1 MTELQLPLIFNLI
14 VFVLLPFVGGFIAMR
29 LRLPRMIGYIIA
41 GIVLGWII
49 QGRTGDYLPVIANF
63 GLVFLLF
70 TVGLEV
76 DISQIRRYGKLIG
89 AMTLLQVGLT
99 MVFFLITTI
108 ILGFSFIEALLTSF
122 AFALSSTA
130 VVSKIIQDSGEENSL
145 IGGMVLGIL
154 ILQDIIVIPF
164 MIMLSSI
171 TSGDINAVSIIQNI
185 LFSVVKATLVLGLM
199 FVLTQQLVPFVFRR
213 VAELSRELLNLLTIL
228 FIFIAVYIFSFLG
241 LSPAIAAF
249 VSGVLIGGTL
259 EHYQI
264 FSQIRPLRDIFTILF
279 FVFLGATIDVPQI
292 MPKLP
297 LIILFSLFV
306 VVAKFVI
313 ITIVFLYYRFHS
325 KTAFTSAILLSQ
337 VGEFA
342 FIVLHQGQTSG
353 LIADHR
359 YMFILTSTLITIA
372 LSPLLID
379 RKDVFYIK
387 LRSFTKKHFR
397 PLQQF
402 IAHRIDREPILVDA
416 LEITDHIV
424 ICGYGR
430 VGSYVGRALTM
441 ANISYVA
448 IDYNYHIVEKN
459 RKQGVN
465 IIYGDPTNSDILTF
479 AQVPKATTI
488 ISAVPD
494 SFSQEMIVLNS
505 KRLNPNIKILTRVGI
520 EKNQKRMKDLGA
532 HVIVQP
538 EFEAALSMVKKIFI
552 RYNLPEKDIVGK
564 IRRLKL
570 EHGMM

>member
-14 VFVLLPFVGGFIAMR
+14 VFVLLPFVGGFIATR
-29 LRLPRMIGYIIA
+29 LKLPRMIGYIIA
-41 GIVLGWII
+41 GIVLGWLI

-99 MVFFLITTI
+99 MIFFLITTI

-171 TSGDINAVSIIQNI
+171 TGGDTNAVSIIQSI
-185 LFSVVKATLVLGLM
+185 LLSVGKATLVLGLM
-199 FVLTQQLVPFVFRR
+199 YVLTQQLVPFIFRR

-297 LIILFSLFV
+297 AIILFSLFV

-313 ITIVFLYYRFHS
+313 VTIVFLYYRFHS

-342 FIVLHQGQTSG
+342 FIVLHQGQSSG

-379 RKDVFYIK
+379 RKDVLYVK
-387 LRSFTKKHFR
+387 LRSFTKKHVR

-416 LEITDHIV
+416 LEITGHIV

-465 IIYGDPTNSDILTF
+465 IIYGDPTNIDILTF

-532 HVIVQP
+532 HVIIQP

-564 IRRLKL
+564 IKRLKL